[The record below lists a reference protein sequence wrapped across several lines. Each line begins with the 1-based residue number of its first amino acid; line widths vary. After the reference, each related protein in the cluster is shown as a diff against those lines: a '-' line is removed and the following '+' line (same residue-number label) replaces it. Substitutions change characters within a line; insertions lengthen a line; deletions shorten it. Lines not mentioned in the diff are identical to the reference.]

1 LGGWFLSSRI
11 HNTAILL
18 VLLMLAPSITMVFS
32 YANQNSSLDNSSTDA
47 STFTSPI
54 PQPPIL
60 VDGLPPLYC
69 SQTEICPTPVRL
81 PDIPVD
87 SWSHE
92 DHQWWFRYGPDL
104 DWNGMDDRL
113 QYILADVYPSQSPT
127 AIIGDDGELTLA
139 IVIDFA
145 WHPEER
151 ELAQVREILL
161 NHGWVGEEGG
171 ARFFTVGEI
180 DSIIVDKVPQ
190 SALMDIYHLQGVV
203 VIEQQNVMVPSMAV
217 AAKAIKARSSENYT
231 SGADMSG
238 IRGDGVVIAIL
249 DSGVDN
255 EHRSLNDFDD
265 LNDDPDADAN
275 SYDDQKWLAGFD
287 STDSLNSQ
295 TTDGSVDPDDTA
307 GHGSHVA
314 GIALGTGDA
323 SRNHIGIAPGAY
335 LVDVK
340 VFTDIGRSNSQYT
353 IAGMNWTINNKNTD
367 WGNNASSNG
376 IDIMS
381 MSFGR
386 ARSPIGG
393 QDTGDNGSDAEA
405 RLVNDAWDAGIVPVC
420 AMGNDGAN
428 YVASPASADRCIA
441 VAASDDH
448 DTVIRTDDT
457 VADYSNYGP
466 RQDDGDGDSWDELKP
481 DVIAPGTD
489 ISSVQHAASGPIG
502 GTVLADD
509 SYTEMSG
516 TSMSTPVVA
525 GLCALILE
533 ANPHFEPADVKAALQ
548 NNSEFIVDE
557 IVSINGQSWNAS
569 EGFGRVDAIM
579 ALGGGGSGGRWVD
592 LHLPNNGTW
601 MNVGDT
607 YRLRGNASIPAV
619 DIIDSN
625 TSIESVKVSA
635 RYTYWTWKS
644 IPPSQPGY
652 PGKWE
657 LNNRTAFSWSN
668 ASGVDNWT
676 FDFTPELWHDGAG
689 LYMEVRALDNLGR
702 WSQPAWAEYRIGE
715 TTLTLIEPSGH
726 GSVSGDVELK
736 GEYKAVYGQ
745 RIEYR
750 IGSAGDWKL
759 ATDNIEYPY
768 VCLNPNVDDCD
779 SKEWSATWDSTE
791 VYDGGWVLYIRL
803 VSDNGIISDPIDRY
817 LNVDN
822 IPAAPDLEPV
832 SEIVISEN
840 GIPLSDAFVNS
851 FLNAEVTIRNS
862 GDAHARNFDV
872 ILLDDGSQVAVQTV
886 SKLDSTKTL
895 ALNLGFHPTTEGSH
909 NLEVVI
915 DPGDQEVESR
925 EDNNVAS
932 TSFTINNRPSGVDLA
947 IREGAAITKPSV
959 SNPNGDVT
967 LQVRVENLAGDGSSG
982 ATFSLEKWS
991 DLGWESLES
1000 GRSLNIV
1007 PGAGFVDVPF
1017 TLHEGTLDPGL
1028 VKFRATVSLEGGQ
1041 DLNPDNNQLE
1051 FTLLVDEAQLQGARS
1066 LDLPGGHEVLGF
1078 FGLRGENLM
1087 FTGEGSSLWV
1097 HRINAQYDLITC
1109 LELEIDWAG
1118 EFSIDNGESDSAYVS
1133 WTRRYTD
1140 QFGVTL
1146 STLSFSSIDLSCT
1159 ASEKFDLLPAL
1170 MLAEGTYWGIDLSVD
1185 GGEVLIGGYHR
1196 DLFTGGTYDDE
1207 TSVFLLAAASPLD
1220 RESWNL
1226 TEDVVDNL
1234 VPPTNREGSVKV
1246 AHGDDWT
1253 HITYQANRDDETG
1266 IERVGTFYA
1275 HGRLGT
1281 GNWSFRIAVGDQTT
1295 ISELA
1300 VLANEKDD
1308 ADVIVMAW
1316 REGTGQDATLVVIR
1330 ADSSMQTQDVVHLPA
1345 PGMGMIQFVET
1356 KRGIQMFHDAVGPS
1370 GRQIVYSIIEANQTV
1385 IGTPIG
1391 EGELMN
1397 AGRSDIAG
1405 ETHLFYLSATQDWRA
1420 RMLID
1425 DSAIEAPNNGILDTI
1440 RIWTGLDA
1448 STFALAV
1455 RILAV
1460 ALAVGCLLIF
1470 LASAGIITHRRRKGP
1485 ALTVEIEDDE
1495 EVIDVDEDH
1504 VSLIEEDE
1512 AKEIDS
1518 SDKFETEDIDDES
1531 APESLEEPSKNDV
1544 IDDENPEQED
1554 GMTRRQKRRQERLK
1568 GAEPDIEELPSP
1580 PPLSALDGELPPPPS
1595 PMELGT
1601 LPPPPGIDVTCECG
1615 ANFRVKSIELK
1626 HVQCPVCA
1634 ERIKL

>member
-1 LGGWFLSSRI
+1 M
-11 HNTAILL
+11 L
-18 VLLMLAPSITMVFS
+18 VPSIILTFS
-32 YANQNSSLDNSSTDA
+32 SASQYSSLDIQSEDSPTSA
-47 STFTSPI
+47 SPV

-60 VDGLPPLYC
+60 VEGLPPLFC
-69 SQTEICPTPVRL
+69 SETEICPTPVRL
-81 PDIPVD
+81 PDIPAD

-127 AIIGDDGELTLA
+127 AITGEDGRLTLA
-139 IVIDFA
+139 LVIDFA

-161 NHGWVGEEGG
+161 SHGWVSEEGD

-190 SALMDIYHLQGVV
+190 SALMDIYHLEGVV
-203 VIEQQNVMVPSMAV
+203 VIEQQNVMVPSMVV
-217 AAKAIKARSSENYT
+217 ASKAIKARSSETYT
-231 SGADMSG
+231 SGADMLG
-238 IRGDGVVIAIL
+238 VRGDGVVIAIL

-265 LNDDPDADAN
+265 LNDDPDNDAN
-275 SYDDQKWLAGFD
+275 SYSDQKWLAGFD

-295 TTDGSVDPDDTA
+295 VSDGSVDPDDTA

-405 RLVNDAWDAGIVPVC
+405 RLVNDAWDAGIVPIC

-441 VAASDDH
+441 VAASDDV
-448 DTVIRTDDT
+448 DTVVRTDDV

-466 RQDDGDGDSWDELKP
+466 RNDDGDDDSWDELKP
-481 DVIAPGTD
+481 DVIAPGTN
-489 ISSVQHAASGPIG
+489 IFSVQHAASGPIG
-502 GTVLADD
+502 GAVMADD

-525 GLCALILE
+525 GLCALILQ
-533 ANPHFEPADVKAALQ
+533 ANPSYEPDDVKSALQ
-548 NNSEFIVDE
+548 NYSEFIVDE
-557 IVSINGQSWNAS
+557 ITSINGQSWNAS
-569 EGFGRVDAIM
+569 EGFGRVDAVQV
-579 ALGGGGSGGRWVD
+579 LEKSGGGGGGGSPSAAGRWVS

-607 YRLRGNASIPAV
+607 YRLRGNASIPASELF
-619 DIIDSN
+619 DSN
-625 TSIESVKVSA
+625 NSIVSIRISA
-635 RYTYWTWKS
+635 RYTYWS
-644 IPPSQPGY
+644 PNSN
-652 PGKWE
+652 
-657 LNNRTAFSWSN
+657 LNNRTAFGWTN
-668 ASGVDNWT
+668 ATGVDNWT

-702 WSQPAWAEYRIGE
+702 WSQPAWAEYKIGE
-715 TTLTLIEPSGH
+715 STLTLIEPSGH

-736 GEYKAVYGQ
+736 GEYKAVNGQ

-750 IGSAGDWKL
+750 IGSIDDWQL
-759 ATDNIEYPY
+759 ASDNIAYPY
-768 VCLNPNVDDCD
+768 VCVEANRDDCD
-779 SKEWSATWDSTE
+779 AREWSVMWDSTE
-791 VYDGGWVLYIRL
+791 VYDGGWVLYTRL
-803 VSDNGIISDPIDRY
+803 VSDNGRISDPIDRY
-817 LNVDN
+817 INVDN

-832 SEIVISEN
+832 SDIVITEN
-840 GIPLSDAFVNS
+840 GIPVSTAFVGT
-851 FLNAEVTIRNS
+851 FLDVEVTIRNS
-862 GDAHARNFDV
+862 GDAHARNFEV
-872 ILLDDGSQVAVQTV
+872 ILIDDGSQVAIQTI
-886 SKLDSTKTL
+886 SKLDSTKSL
-895 ALNLGFHPTTEGSH
+895 ALNLGFHPTTAGSH
-909 NLEVVI
+909 NLEVII
-915 DPGDQEVESR
+915 DPNDQEEESR
-925 EDNNVAS
+925 EDNNEVS

-947 IREGAAITKPSV
+947 IRQGAAITKPSV

-967 LQVRVENLAGDGSSG
+967 IEIRVENLAGDGSSG

-1007 PGAGFVDVPF
+1007 PGAGFVVVPF
-1017 TLHEGTLDPGL
+1017 TLYEGTLDPGL

-1097 HRINAQYDLITC
+1097 HRINSQYDLITC
-1109 LELEIDWAG
+1109 LELENDWAG
-1118 EFSIDNGESDSAYVS
+1118 EFTIDNGESDSAYVS

-1146 STLSFSSIDLSCT
+1146 STLTFSSVDLSCT
-1159 ASEKFDLLPAL
+1159 STVKMDLLPSL
-1170 MLAEGTYWGIDLSVD
+1170 MLAEGTYWGIDLTVN
-1185 GGEVLIGGYHR
+1185 GGEALIGGYHR
-1196 DLFTGGTYDDE
+1196 DLFTSGTYDDV
-1207 TSVFLLAAASPLD
+1207 TSIFLLAAESPLD
-1220 RESWNL
+1220 SESWNL
-1226 TEDVVDNL
+1226 TEDIVSDL
-1234 VPPTNREGSVKV
+1234 EPPINREGSVKV

-1266 IERVGTFYA
+1266 VERVGTFYA
-1275 HGRLGT
+1275 HGRLGI

-1300 VLANEKDD
+1300 VLPDNKGT
-1308 ADVIVMAW
+1308 DVVVMAW
-1316 REGTGQDATLVVIR
+1316 REGTGQDATLVVVR
-1330 ADSSMQTQDVVHLPA
+1330 ADSSMQTQDTVNLSA
-1345 PGMGMIQFVET
+1345 PGMGMIQFVKT
-1356 KRGIQMFHDAVGPS
+1356 KRGIQMFHDSVGPS
-1370 GRQIVYSIIEANQTV
+1370 GRQIVYSIIEANQTI

-1391 EGELMN
+1391 EGELMSV
-1397 AGRSDIAG
+1397 GRSDIAG
-1405 ETHLFYLSATQDWRA
+1405 ETHLFYLSPTQDWRA

-1425 DSAIEAPNNGILDTI
+1425 DSALDIPNQGILDRI

-1448 STFALAV
+1448 STFTLAV
-1455 RILAV
+1455 RIVGV
-1460 ALAVGCLLIF
+1460 ALAVGCLLVF
-1470 LASAGIITHRRRKGP
+1470 LASAGIITHRRRQGP
-1485 ALTVEIEDDE
+1485 KLIVEIEDDE
-1495 EVIDVDEDH
+1495 EVIDVDEDY
-1504 VSLIEEDE
+1504 VSIIEEDE
-1512 AKEIDS
+1512 DESQNIDS
-1518 SDKFETEDIDDES
+1518 SEKSDLSDIEDENVSELIEAGESKTDLIDDDSGE
-1531 APESLEEPSKNDV
+1531 
-1544 IDDENPEQED
+1544 ED
-1554 GMTRRQKRRQERLK
+1554 GTTRRQKRRQERRK
-1568 GAEPDIEELPSP
+1568 AAEPKPEELPAPPSP
-1580 PPLSALDGELPPPPS
+1580 SELEGELPPPPT

-1601 LPPPPGIDVTCECG
+1601 LPPPPGIDVICECG

-1626 HVQCPVCA
+1626 YVPCPVCS
-1634 ERIKL
+1634 ERINL

>member
-1 LGGWFLSSRI
+1 
-11 HNTAILL
+11 
-18 VLLMLAPSITMVFS
+18 MLAPSITLVFS
-32 YANQNSSLDNSSTDA
+32 SAGQSSSLDIQSDDA
-47 STFTSPI
+47 QTSTSPI
-54 PQPPIL
+54 AQPPIL
-60 VDGLPPLYC
+60 VEGLPPLFC
-69 SQTEICPTPVRL
+69 SETEICPTPVRL
-81 PDIPVD
+81 PEIPVD

-127 AIIGDDGELTLA
+127 AITGDDGRLTLA
-139 IVIDFA
+139 LVIDFA

-161 NHGWVGEEGG
+161 EHGWVGEEGG

-190 SALMDIYHLQGVV
+190 SALMDIYHLEGVV

-217 AAKAIKARSSENYT
+217 ASKAIKARSSETYT
-231 SGADMSG
+231 SGADMLG

-265 LNDDPDADAN
+265 LNDDPDGDAN

-295 TTDGSVDPDDTA
+295 TSDGSVDPDDTA

-353 IAGMNWTINNKNTD
+353 ISGMNWTINNKNTD

-441 VAASDDH
+441 VAASDDL
-448 DTVIRTDDT
+448 DSVVRTDDV

-466 RQDDGDGDSWDELKP
+466 RQDDGDDDSWDELKP

-533 ANPHFEPADVKAALQ
+533 ANPHFEPADVKSALQ

-557 IVSINGQSWNAS
+557 IESINGQSWNAS
-569 EGFGRVDAIM
+569 EGFGRVDATM
-579 ALGGGGSGGRWVD
+579 VLGGPGGAGRWVN
-592 LHLPNNGTW
+592 LHLPDNGTW

-607 YRLRGNASIPAV
+607 YRLRGNASIPAEE
-619 DIIDSN
+619 IFDSN
-625 TSIESVKVSA
+625 NSIESIRVSA
-635 RYTYWTWKS
+635 RYTYWNWKTNH
-644 IPPSQPGY
+644 
-652 PGKWE
+652 WE
-657 LNNRTAFSWSN
+657 LNNRTAFSWIN
-668 ASGVDNWT
+668 ATGVDNWT

-689 LYMEVRALDNLGR
+689 LYMEVRAMDNLGR
-702 WSQPAWAEYRIGE
+702 WSQPAWAEYQIGE

-736 GEYKAVYGQ
+736 GEYKAVNGQ

-750 IGSAGDWKL
+750 IGSTGDWQL
-759 ATDNIEYPY
+759 ATDNIAYPY
-768 VCLNPNVDDCD
+768 VCVEADRDEPGCD
-779 SKEWSATWDSTE
+779 AREWSATWDSTE
-791 VYDGGWVLYIRL
+791 VYDGGWVLYTRL

-822 IPAAPDLEPV
+822 IPAASDLEPV
-832 SEIVISEN
+832 SDIVITEN

-872 ILLDDGSQVAVQTV
+872 ILLDDGSQVAVQTI

-895 ALNLGFHPTTEGSH
+895 ALNLGFHPTTAGSH
-909 NLEVVI
+909 NLEVII
-915 DPGDQEVESR
+915 DPGDQEEESR

-932 TSFTINNRPSGVDLA
+932 TIFTINNRPSGVDLA
-947 IREGAAITKPSV
+947 IRQGAAITKPSV

-967 LQVRVENLAGDGSSG
+967 IEIRVENLAGDGSSG

-991 DLGWESLES
+991 ELGWESLES

-1017 TLHEGTLDPGL
+1017 TLHEGTLDPGM
-1028 VKFRATVSLEGGQ
+1028 VKLRAIVSLEGGQ

-1097 HRINAQYDLITC
+1097 HRINSQYDLITC
-1109 LELEIDWAG
+1109 LELENDWAG
-1118 EFSIDNGESDSAYVS
+1118 EFTIDNGESDSAYVS

-1146 STLSFSSIDLSCT
+1146 STLTFSSVDLSCT
-1159 ASEKFDLLPAL
+1159 SSQKMDLLPSL
-1170 MLAEGTYWGIDLSVD
+1170 MLAEGTYWGIDLSVN

-1207 TSVFLLAAASPLD
+1207 TSIFLLAAESPLD
-1220 RESWNL
+1220 SESWNL
-1226 TEDVVDNL
+1226 TEDIVDDL
-1234 VPPTNREGSVKV
+1234 EPPTNREGSVKV

-1300 VLANEKDD
+1300 VLSDSEEDS
-1308 ADVIVMAW
+1308 DVVVMAW

-1330 ADSSMQTQDVVHLPA
+1330 ADSSMQTQDVVNLSA
-1345 PGMGMIQFVET
+1345 PGMGMIQFVKT
-1356 KRGIQMFHDAVGPS
+1356 NRGIQMFHDAVGPS
-1370 GRQIVYSIIEANQTV
+1370 GRQIIYSIIEENQTI

-1405 ETHLFYLSATQDWRA
+1405 ETHLFYLSPTQDWRA

-1425 DSAIEAPNNGILDTI
+1425 DSALDASNNGIMDRI

-1455 RILAV
+1455 RILGV
-1460 ALAVGCLLIF
+1460 ALAVGCLLVF

-1485 ALTVEIEDDE
+1485 TLTVEIEDDE
-1495 EVIDVDEDH
+1495 EVIDVDEDL
-1504 VSLIEEDE
+1504 VSIIEEDE
-1512 AKEIDS
+1512 SDIWEIDE
-1518 SDKFETEDIDDES
+1518 ET
-1531 APESLEEPSKNDV
+1531 APESIEQSSESDLIE
-1544 IDDENPEQED
+1544 DEVGEED
-1554 GMTRRQKRRQERLK
+1554 GMSRRQKRRQERRK
-1568 GAEPDIEELPSP
+1568 AAEPSSEELPLPPSP
-1580 PPLSALDGELPPPPS
+1580 SELEGELPPPPT

-1601 LPPPPGIDVTCECG
+1601 LPPPPGIDATCECG
-1615 ANFRVKSIELK
+1615 ANFRVKSVELK
-1626 HVQCPVCA
+1626 HVQCPVCS
-1634 ERIKL
+1634 ERINL

>member
-1 LGGWFLSSRI
+1 
-11 HNTAILL
+11 
-18 VLLMLAPSITMVFS
+18 MLAPCITLVFS
-32 YANQNSSLDNSSTDA
+32 SAGQSSSLGTQSDDA
-47 STFTSPI
+47 QTSTSPI

-60 VDGLPPLYC
+60 VEGLPPLFC
-69 SQTEICPTPVRL
+69 SETEICPTPVRL
-81 PDIPVD
+81 PEIPVD

-127 AIIGDDGELTLA
+127 AIIGDDGRLTLA
-139 IVIDFA
+139 LVIDFA

-161 NHGWVGEEGG
+161 EHGWVGEEGG

-190 SALMDIYHLQGVV
+190 SALMDIYHLEGVV

-217 AAKAIKARSSENYT
+217 ASKAIKARSSETYT
-231 SGADMSG
+231 SGADMLG

-265 LNDDPDADAN
+265 LNDDPDGDAN

-287 STDSLNSQ
+287 STDSFNSQ
-295 TTDGSVDPDDTA
+295 TSDGSIDPDDTA

-441 VAASDDH
+441 VAASDDL
-448 DTVIRTDDT
+448 DSVVRTDDV

-466 RQDDGDGDSWDELKP
+466 RQDDGDDDSWDELKP

-533 ANPHFEPADVKAALQ
+533 ANPHFEPADVKSALQ
-548 NNSEFIVDE
+548 NNSEFVVDE
-557 IVSINGQSWNAS
+557 IESINGQSWNAS
-569 EGFGRVDAIM
+569 EGFGRVDATM
-579 ALGGGGSGGRWVD
+579 VLGGPGGAGRWVN
-592 LHLPNNGTW
+592 LHLPDNGTW

-607 YRLRGNASIPAV
+607 YRLRGNASIPAEE
-619 DIIDSN
+619 IFDSN
-625 TSIESVKVSA
+625 NSIESIRVSA
-635 RYTYWTWKS
+635 RYTYWTWKTT
-644 IPPSQPGY
+644 PNGH
-652 PGKWE
+652 WE
-657 LNNRTAFSWSN
+657 LNNRTAFSWIN
-668 ASGVDNWT
+668 ATGVDNWT

-702 WSQPAWAEYRIGE
+702 WSQPAWAEYQIGE

-726 GSVSGDVELK
+726 GSVSGEVELK
-736 GEYKAVYGQ
+736 GEYKAVNGQ

-750 IGSAGDWKL
+750 IGSVGDWQL
-759 ATDNIEYPY
+759 ATDNIAYPY
-768 VCLNPNVDDCD
+768 VCVEADRDDCD
-779 SKEWSATWDSTE
+779 AIEWSATWDSTE
-791 VYDGGWVLYIRL
+791 VYDGGWVLYTRL

-822 IPAAPDLEPV
+822 IPAASDLEPV
-832 SEIVISEN
+832 SDIVITEN

-872 ILLDDGSQVAVQTV
+872 ILLDDGSQVAVQTI

-895 ALNLGFHPTTEGSH
+895 ALNLGFHPTTAGSH
-909 NLEVVI
+909 NLEVII
-915 DPGDQEVESR
+915 DPGDQEEESR

-947 IREGAAITKPSV
+947 IRQGAAITKPSV

-967 LQVRVENLAGDGSSG
+967 IEIRVENLAGDGSSG

-991 DLGWESLES
+991 ELGWESLES

-1017 TLHEGTLDPGL
+1017 TLHEGTLDSGV
-1028 VKFRATVSLEGGQ
+1028 VKLRAIVSLEGGQ

-1097 HRINAQYDLITC
+1097 HRINSQYDLITC
-1109 LELEIDWAG
+1109 LELENDWAG
-1118 EFSIDNGESDSAYVS
+1118 EFTIDNGESDSAYVS

-1146 STLSFSSIDLSCT
+1146 STLTFSSVDLSCT
-1159 ASEKFDLLPAL
+1159 SSQKMDLLPSL
-1170 MLAEGTYWGIDLSVD
+1170 MLAEGTYWGIDLSVN

-1207 TSVFLLAAASPLD
+1207 TSIFLLAAESPLD
-1220 RESWNL
+1220 SESWNL
-1226 TEDVVDNL
+1226 TEDIVADL
-1234 VPPTNREGSVKV
+1234 EPPTNREGSVKV

-1300 VLANEKDD
+1300 VLSDSEEDS
-1308 ADVIVMAW
+1308 DVVVMAW

-1330 ADSSMQTQDVVHLPA
+1330 ADSSMQTQDVVNLSA
-1345 PGMGMIQFVET
+1345 PGMGMIQFVKT
-1356 KRGIQMFHDAVGPS
+1356 NRGIQMFHDAVGPS
-1370 GRQIVYSIIEANQTV
+1370 GRQIIYSLIKANQTI

-1405 ETHLFYLSATQDWRA
+1405 ETHLFYLSPTQDWRA

-1425 DSAIEAPNNGILDTI
+1425 DSALESPNNGIMDRI

-1448 STFALAV
+1448 STFTLAV
-1455 RILAV
+1455 RILGV
-1460 ALAVGCLLIF
+1460 ALAVGCLLVF

-1485 ALTVEIEDDE
+1485 TLTVEIEDDE
-1495 EVIDVDEDH
+1495 EVIDVDEDL
-1504 VSLIEEDE
+1504 VSIIEEDE
-1512 AKEIDS
+1512 SNTGEID
-1518 SDKFETEDIDDES
+1518 EEI
-1531 APESLEEPSKNDV
+1531 APESIEQSSESDLIE
-1544 IDDENPEQED
+1544 DEVGEED
-1554 GMTRRQKRRQERLK
+1554 GMSRRQKRRQERRK
-1568 GAEPDIEELPSP
+1568 AAKPKSEELPP
-1580 PPLSALDGELPPPPS
+1580 PPSPSELEGELPPPPT

-1601 LPPPPGIDVTCECG
+1601 LPPPPGIDATCECG
-1615 ANFRVKSIELK
+1615 ANFRVKSVELK
-1626 HVQCPVCA
+1626 HVQCPVCS
-1634 ERIKL
+1634 ERINL

>member
-1 LGGWFLSSRI
+1 
-11 HNTAILL
+11 
-18 VLLMLAPSITMVFS
+18 MLAPSITMVFS